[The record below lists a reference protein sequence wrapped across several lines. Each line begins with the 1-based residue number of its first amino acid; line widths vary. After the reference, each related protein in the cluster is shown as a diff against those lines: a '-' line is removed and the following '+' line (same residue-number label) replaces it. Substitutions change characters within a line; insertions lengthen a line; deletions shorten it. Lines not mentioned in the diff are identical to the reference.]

1 MGKIIAGTFNGT
13 GAALYLGIGFKPDFV
28 KVRNLE
34 DSNLSRVEWDIH
46 MSRFAELEAG
56 LRLVGSTGA
65 DQVAALTVGTGIK
78 LFDGVGALASAST
91 AYLRRDASPD
101 KRDAGTAGMI
111 KRWTL
116 GNATNRTGNWDA
128 ECSTTYVGEGS
139 RIAVLQ
145 DIDGQ
150 VVEAM
155 VNALTSNGEAANE
168 VTLNK
173 AVKSGVI
180 VGLSGMYDYIGGA
193 AGEVIPAGFSIDA
206 TTVINVS
213 GEACCFLAGTYDN

>member
-13 GAALYLGIGFKPDFV
+13 GAALHLGIGFKPDFV

-34 DSNLSRVEWDIH
+34 DGDLAIVEWDVH
-46 MSRFAELEAG
+46 MSRFAEQEAG
-56 LRLVGSTGA
+56 IRFSGA
-65 DQVAALTVGTGIK
+65 DLAAAALTVGTGVK
-78 LFDGVGALASAST
+78 LFDGVGALAAAST